1 MPAAGSAAVAT
12 EFSDGGEAVDEWAQ
26 VGNIHRRIDLKVV
39 PQACLPCALLHF
51 TGSDHLNKRMRLRA
65 GELGYKLSE
74 YQLVKVGPDGKEIGA
89 SEQVDSEEAIFKF
102 LGMEYIPAGPARSV
116 EG

>member
-1 MPAAGSAAVAT
+1 MAMGG
-12 EFSDGGEAVDEWAQ
+12 SDGGEAADEWAQ

-74 YQLVKVGPDGKEIGA
+74 YQLVKVGPDGKEAGA
-89 SEQVDSEEAIFKF
+89 PEQVDSEEAIFKL
-102 LGMEYIPAGPARSV
+102 LGMEYIPPGPGRSV

>member
-1 MPAAGSAAVAT
+1 M
-12 EFSDGGEAVDEWAQ
+12 VDEWAP

-39 PQACLPCALLHF
+39 PRACLPCALLHF

-74 YQLVKVGPDGKEIGA
+74 YQVVKVGPDSKETGA
-89 SEQVDSEEAIFKF
+89 PEQVGSEEAIFKF
-102 LGMEYIPAGPARSV
+102 LGMEYIPPGPARSV